1 MANSAPHAFHSSQ
14 LGLEIGGTCSSYS
27 NEVLLV
33 SGPRVGGSSFHSV
46 VESLEDER
54 PMGIIRSQE
63 RVKGR
68 RSDVN
73 EK

>member
-1 MANSAPHAFHSSQ
+1 MSQ
-14 LGLEIGGTCSSYS
+14 LSERGFSTV
-27 NEVLLV
+27 VLLL
-33 SGPRVGGSSFHSV
+33 SGPRVGGSSFHPV

-54 PMGIIRSQE
+54 PMGMIRSQE